1 MNLELSKHRGYSQL
15 FKDSSLG
22 REVDIGLSPKISAKT
37 AVLNQSMGGPYAHN
51 YHHMALNSLRRV
63 LRNCQWTG
71 EWNILRDGHGLW
83 RLVRHLFSLEQVGES
98 FKGLRQI

>member
-51 YHHMALNSLRRV
+51 YHHMALNSLRWV
-63 LRNCQWTG
+63 LRNCQWNG

-98 FKGLRQI
+98 FVRTL